1 MNSHWHTRKQR
12 KFGGIGLML
21 LMLSLWL
28 LSGCQSK
35 SIVCQPPEVPAWMM
49 EPVPLSLDLQNPLL
63 KALQE

>member
-28 LSGCQSK
+28 LSGCSSK
-35 SIVCQPPEVPAWMM
+35 QIVCQPVEVPAWLM
-49 EPVPLSLDLQNPLL
+49 EPVELELNLQGPLL